1 MKTWITQLAASALA
15 VAAISLSACK
25 KDEVQA
31 TLTPTNSPTL
41 SASTASAVLQ
51 SVNGT
56 QTAVTYTWTPLA
68 FNWSGTEANKYS
80 PAVTYSLQFDKKGN
94 NFAAPISVDAGAGPT
109 KALTVAS
116 LNGTLISMGLAPETA
131 ASVEVRLK
139 ATYANNITPLYS
151 PTAALTVTPYSTEL
165 YVSSSFLNNN
175 LATAPKLVE
184 IDGSPR
190 QYQGYVYF
198 GGAAGSTSTFKVTNT
213 RAGTG
218 SFYGNSST
226 TAITVGAAGIATTGT
241 LQTPGSNF
249 TIAPGYYL
257 VNVNL
262 ANMTWS
268 VTPYTWAIIG
278 DATAN
283 GWGSDTP
290 MTYNPTT
297 NRWEVTTTLTANK
310 FKFRAN
316 GNWNVSLGSTK
327 PAGSY
332 LTANNGDD
340 IVSPG
345 AGKYTISL
353 DLSDAS
359 KPTYTTK

>member
-56 QTAVTYTWTPLA
+56 QTAVTYTWTPIT
-68 FNWSGTEANKYS
+68 FNWSGTESNKYS

-94 NFAAPISVDAGAGPT
+94 NFATPVSVDGGAGPT

-116 LNGTLISMGLAPETA
+116 LNGTLISLGLAPEVA
-131 ASVEVRLK
+131 AGVEVRLK

-151 PTAALTVTPYSTEL
+151 PTVALTATPYSTEL
-165 YVSSSFLNNN
+165 YVSSSFLGNN
-175 LATAPKLVE
+175 LATAPKLLE

-198 GGAAGSTSTFKVTNT
+198 GGSTASTFKVTNT

-226 TAITVGAAGIATTGT
+226 TAIAVGAAGVATTGT
-241 LQTPGSNF
+241 LQAPGSNF

-283 GWGSDTP
+283 GWNSDTP

-297 NRWEVTTTLTANK
+297 NLWTVTTTLTANK

-316 GNWNVSLGSTK
+316 GKWDVSLGDTK

-332 LTANNGDD
+332 LTANGGENLA
-340 IVSPG
+340 SPG

-353 DLSDAS
+353 DLSDYS